1 MATRSLLLGTVI
13 LIIVAAGAIYLVDA
27 ANVPVATNT
36 QHQSSQTHSGLAPTT
51 TGQPVVIVTATN
63 LPASIP
69 ATGRNNLTIA
79 CQKPSASSYGTITVS
94 NQGTGSVTLKFLVIQ
109 YPAFSPY
116 ATVYLAGQS
125 CNALSPNSTTTIYV
139 TGLPAAA
146 QSGSY
151 YDGWFVLTS
160 GAETN
165 VFSGQFA

>member
-1 MATRSLLLGTVI
+1 MATRSLFLGTAT
-13 LIIVAAGAIYLVDA
+13 LIIIATGAIYLVDA
-27 ANVPVATNT
+27 TNVPVTTTT
-36 QHQSSQTHSGLAPTT
+36 QHQNSQTHSAPTSAT
-51 TGQPVVIVTATN
+51 MGLPVIVVTATD
-63 LPASIP
+63 LASSIP
-69 ATGRNNLTIA
+69 AIGGNNLTIA
-79 CQKPSASSYGTITVS
+79 CQRPSAAGYGTITIS
-94 NQGTGSVTLKFLVIQ
+94 NQGTGGATLKLLVIQ

-125 CNALSPNSTTTIYV
+125 CNALPPNSITTIYV
-139 TGLPAAA
+139 AGLPAAA